1 MAERRMF
8 AKSIIN
14 SARFLRMP
22 QTSRLLYYDL
32 GMAADDDGI
41 VEAFTVIRTTG
52 AAEDDLRVLASK
64 GFIAVLND
72 DLVAYISDW
81 TTNNQIR
88 KDRYT
93 PSIYSELLV
102 KLNNFNDGSPTVN
115 QMATNGIPIGNQRLP
130 QIRLD
135 NKSKDK
141 ESEGQKKSAAKPPV
155 HARGQYGWV
164 KLTDVQYAQL
174 VADLGQEEADRC
186 IAYVDECAQSTG
198 NKNKWRDWNLTVRRC
213 NRDGWGKQTKKPAR
227 FGYDINDPQNYNYEE
242 GQSL

>member
-8 AKSIIN
+8 AKSVIN

-52 AAEDDLRVLASK
+52 AAEDDLRVLATR
-64 GFIAVLND
+64 GFITVLDD
-72 DLVAYISDW
+72 DLVSYILDW
-81 TTNNQIR
+81 NTNNQIR

-93 PSIYSELLV
+93 PSVHADLLV
-102 KLNNFNDGSPTVN
+102 KIAGVN
-115 QMATNGIPIGNQRLP
+115 QSSTNGLPNDNQRLP
-130 QIRLD
+130 QVSLEEDSRD
-135 NKSKDK
+135 KGSGVKKNK
-141 ESEGQKKSAAKPPV
+141 ATKPPV

-164 KLTDVQYAQL
+164 KLTDEQYARL
-174 VADLGQEEADRC
+174 VTDLGQEEADRC

-213 NRDGWGKQTKKPAR
+213 HRDGWGKQAKKPAR
-227 FGYDINDPQNYNYEE
+227 FGYDISDPRNYKFEE
-242 GQSL
+242 GDSL